1 MEKNKFKK
9 LCGCIDYN
17 TYGNL
22 QNILCASSL
31 GLSIAS
37 EFIPEY
43 SSLYSPIDTL
53 SYVSLAAFIG
63 LTYSNCK
70 NYSKDV
76 NQIRELYQ
84 EFIKNYNKL
93 NKIFDLND
101 PIQINTMFS
110 YLLYEGYLSKDKEFE
125 FSSKQAR
132 DITNLIGAN
141 IITGKGVCCHISS
154 MLTDIMNDYGIQS
167 KQLGVYSKHYD
178 ININILEEPKYTKEE
193 LMIWCRTHIADENTY
208 SFITKLIDKLIDE
221 MKKNVEL
228 SYVITDEKNP
238 VKRKIGNHAI
248 SVAFKDGK
256 TYFLDPTQSRIYRLT
271 EDNKDILYD
280 DECDNIP
287 IRTISTLILNE
298 KKDFYTLKQL
308 LSKHCQYISKE
319 EEKDMIK
326 KTLEICNGNM
336 DIFEQFYNQNSEL
349 YNDISS
355 KILNIKKRKSLV
367 K

>member
-1 MEKNKFKK
+1 MENNKFKR
-9 LCGCIDYN
+9 LCGYIDYN

-22 QNILCASSL
+22 QNILFTSSL

-37 EFIPEY
+37 EFVPEY
-43 SSLYSPIDTL
+43 SSLYNPTEAL

-70 NYSKDV
+70 NYSKDL

-93 NKIFDLND
+93 NKTFNLND
-101 PIQINTMFS
+101 PVQINTMFS

-132 DITNLIGAN
+132 DMANLGGAN
-141 IITGKGVCCHISS
+141 IITGKGVCRHISS

-167 KQLGVYSKHYD
+167 NQLGVCSMNY
-178 ININILEEPKYTKEE
+178 NIKIKILNEQKYTKEE
-193 LMIWCRTHIADENTY
+193 LHNWCRTHITDENTY
-208 SFITKLIDKLIDE
+208 SFIIKLIDAFID
-221 MKKNVEL
+221 KNKQNIEL
-228 SYVITDEKNP
+228 SYEIEDEKNSI
-238 VKRKIGNHAI
+238 KKIVGNHAI

-256 TYFLDPTQSRIYRLT
+256 TYFLDPTQSRIYRMI
-271 EDNKDILYD
+271 EDGNGVLYD

-287 IRTISTLILNE
+287 IRTTGTFVLNE
-298 KKDFYTLKQL
+298 IKDFYTLKQS
-308 LSKHCQYISKE
+308 LSKPCQYISKE
-319 EEKDMIK
+319 EEKEMVK
-326 KTLEICNGNM
+326 NTLEICNGNM

-355 KILNIKKRKSLV
+355 KILKIKKRKFL